1 MYDVRVTTTEGPK
14 SFKIA
19 DITKIEEALAPYR
32 DIYIS
37 FTASQIATKQT
48 EALIVAPCK
57 ALVLSKRR
65 RK

>member
-1 MYDVRVTTTEGPK
+1 MYDVRVITTEGPK

-19 DITKIEEALAPYR
+19 NITKIEEALAPYR

-37 FTASQIATKQT
+37 FTASKIAAEQTK
-48 EALIVAPCK
+48 ALIVAPCK

-65 RK
+65 KK